1 VLEANHNKLKEKEQQ
16 EMHQLEEKD
25 MMIYLMRNEVDVHRN
40 AISEMKQLLK
50 TQGEVM
56 KSKRL
61 QAEEEIAALKEEKKK
76 IEYALFELIQASDV
90 NKDKMKR
97 IKAICMEE

>member
-1 VLEANHNKLKEKEQQ
+1 LLEANHSKLKEKEQQ

-25 MMIYLMRNEVDVHRN
+25 RMISLMRNEVDVHRN

-61 QAEEEIAALKEEKKK
+61 QAEEEKAALKEEKNRD
-76 IEYALFELIQASDV
+76 ESGAETFRLFHG
-90 NKDKMKR
+90 KM
-97 IKAICMEE
+97 ETE

>member
-1 VLEANHNKLKEKEQQ
+1 MWWFCVIYSSVLEANHIKLKEKDQQ

-25 MMIYLMRNEVDVHRN
+25 RMISLMRNEVDVHRN

-61 QAEEEIAALKEEKKK
+61 QAEEEKAALKEEEKK
-76 IEYALFELIQASDV
+76 IE
-90 NKDKMKR
+90 
-97 IKAICMEE
+97 